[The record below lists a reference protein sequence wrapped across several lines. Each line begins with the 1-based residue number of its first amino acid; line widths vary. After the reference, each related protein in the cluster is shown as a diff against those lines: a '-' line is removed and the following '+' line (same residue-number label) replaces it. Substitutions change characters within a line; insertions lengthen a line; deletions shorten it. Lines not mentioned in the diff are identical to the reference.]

1 MSLENKIAN
10 ALANITSQ
18 KDMDALFRR
27 LAFEEH
33 QAIMD
38 NQDAVIMDNQD
49 AVIEAE
55 SLETQEITLVTGCEV
70 ECTLE
75 SYIEEF

>member
-1 MSLENKIAN
+1 MSIENRIAE
-10 ALANITSQ
+10 ALTRITSQ
-18 KDMDALFRR
+18 KEMEDLFRR

-33 QAIMD
+33 QATMED
-38 NQDAVIMDNQD
+38 SA
-49 AVIEAE
+49 IEAE
-55 SLETQEITLVTGCEV
+55 SLETQEITLVTGCEI

>member
-1 MSLENKIAN
+1 MSVEDKIAH
-10 ALANITSQ
+10 ALSTVTSNR
-18 KDMDALFRR
+18 DMEALFRR

-33 QAIMD
+33 QAIMEAED
-38 NQDAVIMDNQD
+38 CA
-49 AVIEAE
+49 IEAE
-55 SLETQEITLVTGCEV
+55 SLETQNITLVTGCEV

>member
-1 MSLENKIAN
+1 MSIENRIAE
-10 ALANITSQ
+10 ALSRITSQ
-18 KDMDALFRR
+18 KEMDDLFRR
-27 LAFEEH
+27 LSFEEH
-33 QAIMD
+33 QATMED
-38 NQDAVIMDNQD
+38 ST
-49 AVIEAE
+49 IEAE

>member
-1 MSLENKIAN
+1 MSLEDKIAR
-10 ALANITSQ
+10 ALATVTSN
-18 KDMDALFRR
+18 KDMEALFRR

-33 QAIMD
+33 QAIMED
-38 NQDAVIMDNQD
+38 EDC
-49 AVIEAE
+49 VIEAE

>member
-1 MSLENKIAN
+1 MNLEDKVAK
-10 ALANITSQ
+10 ALANVMSH
-18 KDMDALFRR
+18 KDMEAVFKR
-27 LAFEEH
+27 LAFEEY
-33 QAIMD
+33 QAIME
-38 NQDAVIMDNQD
+38 NEDA
-49 AVIEAE
+49 AIEAE

>member
-1 MSLENKIAN
+1 MNLEDRIAK

-18 KDMDALFRR
+18 KDMEALFKR
-27 LAFEEH
+27 LAFEEY
-33 QAIMD
+33 QAIME
-38 NQDAVIMDNQD
+38 NEDAV
-49 AVIEAE
+49 VEVE

-75 SYIEEF
+75 SYTEEF

>member
-1 MSLENKIAN
+1 MSLEDKVAR

-27 LAFEEH
+27 LSFEEH
-33 QAIMD
+33 QAMM
-38 NQDAVIMDNQD
+38 QDEDYT
-49 AVIEAE
+49 IEAE

-75 SYIEEF
+75 SYTFQEYKE

>member
-1 MSLENKIAN
+1 MSLEDKIAR
-10 ALANITSQ
+10 ALSTVTSN
-18 KDMDALFRR
+18 KDMEALFRR

-33 QAIMD
+33 QAIMED
-38 NQDAVIMDNQD
+38 EDC
-49 AVIEAE
+49 VIEAE

>member
-1 MSLENKIAN
+1 MNLEDKVAK
-10 ALANITSQ
+10 ALANVMSH
-18 KDMDALFRR
+18 KDMEAVFKR
-27 LAFEEH
+27 LAFEEY
-33 QAIMD
+33 QAIME
-38 NQDAVIMDNQD
+38 NED

>member
-1 MSLENKIAN
+1 MNLENKIAQ
-10 ALANITSQ
+10 ALANVMSQ

-33 QAIMD
+33 QAIMETED
-38 NQDAVIMDNQD
+38 C
-49 AVIEAE
+49 VIEAK

>member
-1 MSLENKIAN
+1 MNLEDKIAK

-33 QAIMD
+33 QAIM
-38 NQDAVIMDNQD
+38 QDEDCE
-49 AVIEAE
+49 IEAE
-55 SLETQEITLVTGCEV
+55 SLETKEIVLVTGCEV

>member
-1 MSLENKIAN
+1 MSVENKIAQ

-18 KDMDALFRR
+18 KDMEALFRK
-27 LAFEEH
+27 LAFEEY

-38 NQDAVIMDNQD
+38 QEDSG
-49 AVIEAE
+49 IEAE

>member
-1 MSLENKIAN
+1 MSLEDKIAR
-10 ALANITSQ
+10 ALSTVTSN
-18 KDMDALFRR
+18 KDMEALFRR

-33 QAIMD
+33 QAIMED
-38 NQDAVIMDNQD
+38 EDCVIK
-49 AVIEAE
+49 AE

>member
-1 MSLENKIAN
+1 MSLEDKIAL
-10 ALANITSQ
+10 ALATVTSS

-33 QAIMD
+33 QAIMEGED
-38 NQDAVIMDNQD
+38 CA
-49 AVIEAE
+49 IEAE
-55 SLETQEITLVTGCEV
+55 SLETQQITLVTGCEV

>member
-1 MSLENKIAN
+1 MNLEDRIAK

-18 KDMDALFRR
+18 KEMEALFKR
-27 LAFEEH
+27 LAFEEY
-33 QAIMD
+33 QAIME
-38 NQDAVIMDNQD
+38 NEDAV
-49 AVIEAE
+49 VEVE

>member
-1 MSLENKIAN
+1 MSLEDKIAR
-10 ALANITSQ
+10 ALSTVTSN
-18 KDMDALFRR
+18 KDMEALFRR

-33 QAIMD
+33 QAIMED
-38 NQDAVIMDNQD
+38 EDC
-49 AVIEAE
+49 VIEAE

-70 ECTLE
+70 DCTLE

>member
-1 MSLENKIAN
+1 MSVEDKIAL
-10 ALANITSQ
+10 ALANVMSNR
-18 KDMDALFRR
+18 DMDALFRK

-33 QAIMD
+33 QAIMED
-38 NQDAVIMDNQD
+38 EDC
-49 AVIEAE
+49 VIEAE

>member
-1 MSLENKIAN
+1 MSVEDRIAK

-18 KDMDALFRR
+18 KEMDALFKR
-27 LAFEEH
+27 LAFEEY
-33 QAIMD
+33 QAIME
-38 NQDAVIMDNQD
+38 NEDAV
-49 AVIEAE
+49 VEVE

>member
-1 MSLENKIAN
+1 MSIENKIAE
-10 ALANITSQ
+10 ALTRITSQ
-18 KDMDALFRR
+18 KEMEDLFRR

-33 QAIMD
+33 QATMED
-38 NQDAVIMDNQD
+38 S
-49 AVIEAE
+49 VIEAE

-75 SYIEEF
+75 SYTEEF

>member
-1 MSLENKIAN
+1 MSIENKIAE
-10 ALANITSQ
+10 ALTRITSQ
-18 KDMDALFRR
+18 KEMDDLFRR

-33 QAIMD
+33 QAAMEEPD
-38 NQDAVIMDNQD
+38 
-49 AVIEAE
+49 IEAE
-55 SLETQEITLVTGCEV
+55 SLETQQVTLVTGCEI

>member
-1 MSLENKIAN
+1 MNLEDRIAK

-18 KDMDALFRR
+18 KDMEALFKR
-27 LAFEEH
+27 LAFEEY
-33 QAIMD
+33 QAIME
-38 NQDAVIMDNQD
+38 NEDAV
-49 AVIEAE
+49 VEAE

-75 SYIEEF
+75 SYTEEF

>member
-1 MSLENKIAN
+1 MSLEDKITR
-10 ALANITSQ
+10 ALANVMSQ
-18 KDMDALFRR
+18 REMDALFRK

-33 QAIMD
+33 QAIMEAED
-38 NQDAVIMDNQD
+38 C
-49 AVIEAE
+49 VIEAE

>member
-1 MSLENKIAN
+1 MKVEDKVAK
-10 ALANITSQ
+10 ALANVMSH
-18 KDMDALFRR
+18 KEMEAVFKR
-27 LAFEEH
+27 LAFEEY
-33 QAIMD
+33 QAIME
-38 NQDAVIMDNQD
+38 NEDA
-49 AVIEAE
+49 ALEAE

>member
-1 MSLENKIAN
+1 MSLEDKIAR
-10 ALANITSQ
+10 ALATVTSN
-18 KDMDALFRR
+18 KDMEALFRR

-33 QAIMD
+33 QAIMED
-38 NQDAVIMDNQD
+38 EDC
-49 AVIEAE
+49 VIEAE
-55 SLETQEITLVTGCEV
+55 SLETQKITLVTGCEV

>member
-1 MSLENKIAN
+1 MSVENKIAQ

-18 KDMDALFRR
+18 KDMEALFRK
-27 LAFEEH
+27 LAFEEY

-38 NQDAVIMDNQD
+38 QEDSG
-49 AVIEAE
+49 IEAE

-75 SYIEEF
+75 SCIEEF

>member
-1 MSLENKIAN
+1 MSIEHRIAE
-10 ALANITSQ
+10 ALSRITSH
-18 KDMDALFRR
+18 KEMEDLFRK

-33 QAIMD
+33 QATMEESD
-38 NQDAVIMDNQD
+38 
-49 AVIEAE
+49 IEAE
-55 SLETQEITLVTGCEV
+55 SLETQEITLVTGSEV